1 MSKTSSSVHTVR
13 DLSDTENLSFTNKPS
28 SMNTMEFATARGF
41 VFDSPNK
48 KVISQKKEL
57 SEASIKSR
65 LQTIEQKI
73 ESDEWIN
80 SPMRDRMHRLKVYG
94 PRKEVFVN
102 RDGEENV
109 RFLFPAFNSHE
120 MEGLLDKMQR
130 EYAETKDPCCLHDWR
145 ASAKYGCSEV
155 ELRDTILD
163 LRTAE
168 ESYPPNNRRS
178 RTFYITDEDGFTTK
192 VRRRR
197 RQNKDSSSKQTK
209 LSKREKN
216 DALFKSLIFNS
227 KNVADLD
234 D

>member
-1 MSKTSSSVHTVR
+1 MSKTSKSVYTVR
-13 DLSDTENLSFTNKPS
+13 DLSDTENLSFANKPS
-28 SMNTMEFATARGF
+28 SMNTMEFATALGF
-41 VFDSPNK
+41 VFDSPDK
-48 KVISQKKEL
+48 KVRSQKKEL

-65 LQTIEQKI
+65 LQTIQQKF

-102 RDGEENV
+102 RAGEENV

-120 MEGLLDKMQR
+120 IEGQLDKMQR

-197 RQNKDSSSKQTK
+197 WQNKDSSSKHT
-209 LSKREKN
+209 KREKN
-216 DALFKSLIFNS
+216 DALFKNLIFNS